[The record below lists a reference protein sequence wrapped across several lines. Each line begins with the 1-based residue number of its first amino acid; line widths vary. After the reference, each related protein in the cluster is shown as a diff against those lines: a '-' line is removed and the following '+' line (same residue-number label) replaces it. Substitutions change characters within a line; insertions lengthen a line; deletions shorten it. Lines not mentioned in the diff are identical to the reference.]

1 MFRKGPKSGS
11 AGADEAVS
19 AEEAVGAEETVA
31 AGEPDGGAPAPGSDG
46 PGDDPVP
53 AEETGALQELPE
65 AEVLLEELAQARSEI
80 EKLNDRHL
88 RLAAEYDNFRK
99 RTARERDELRTFA
112 QIEIARSVVPT
123 LDDLARWRD
132 IPNDSTTV
140 EALDKGLDL
149 ILKNLEKA
157 LAEHGVERVAAE
169 GVPFDPEVHQ
179 ALMTGE
185 AERPEQDDTV
195 GKVFSNGFTIR
206 GQLVRPAQVEVL
218 RWHGPAPDAAD
229 ESPGEE
235 DGGAGPED
243 VEP

>member
-1 MFRKGPKSGS
+1 MIRKGPKSGS
-11 AGADEAVS
+11 GRAD
-19 AEEAVGAEETVA
+19 EAVGAEETVA
-31 AGEPDGGAPAPGSDG
+31 AGEPDGGAPATGSGG

-53 AEETGALQELPE
+53 AGETGALQELPE
-65 AEVLLEELAQARSEI
+65 AEVLLEELAEARREI
-80 EKLNDRHL
+80 EALNDRHL
-88 RLAAEYDNFRK
+88 RLAAEFDNFRK
-99 RTARERDELRTFA
+99 RTARERADLRTFA

-132 IPNDSTTV
+132 IPNESTTV

-157 LAEHGVERVAAE
+157 LSEHGVERVAAE
-169 GVPFDPEVHQ
+169 GTPFDPEVHQ

-185 AERPEQDDTV
+185 AERPEQDETV
-195 GKVFSNGFTIR
+195 GRVFSNGYTIR

-218 RWHGPAPDAAD
+218 RWQGPEAGGSDGEDA
-229 ESPGEE
+229 GEN
-235 DGGAGPED
+235 GGAGPED

>member
-1 MFRKGPKSGS
+1 MIRKGPKSGS
-11 AGADEAVS
+11 DGV
-19 AEEAVGAEETVA
+19 EEAVGAEETVA
-31 AGEPDGGAPAPGSDG
+31 AAEPEGDGLAPESGP
-46 PGDDPVP
+46 PGDEP
-53 AEETGALQELPE
+53 AGGGNPGALQELPE

-80 EKLNDRHL
+80 ERLNDRHL

-99 RTARERDELRTFA
+99 RTAREREELRTFA

-157 LAEHGVERVAAE
+157 LAEHGVKRVAAE
-169 GVPFDPEVHQ
+169 GAPFDPEVHQ
-179 ALMTGE
+179 ALMTGN

-195 GKVFSNGFTIR
+195 GKVFSNGYTVR

-218 RWHGPAPDAAD
+218 RWQGPAPDAAD
-229 ESPGEE
+229 ESPEEE

>member
-1 MFRKGPKSGS
+1 VIRKGPKRGQD
-11 AGADEAVS
+11 GADEAVGT
-19 AEEAVGAEETVA
+19 EESVVA
-31 AGEPDGGAPAPGSDG
+31 AEPDGEAPASETGG
-46 PGDDPVP
+46 PGDDPVTG
-53 AEETGALQELPE
+53 EEAGALQELPE
-65 AEVLLEELAQARSEI
+65 AEVLLEELAQARREI
-80 EKLNDRHL
+80 ETLNDRHL

-99 RTARERDELRTFA
+99 RTAREREDLRTFA

-132 IPNDSTTV
+132 IPNESTTV

-157 LAEHGVERVAAE
+157 LADHGVERVAAE
-169 GVPFDPEVHQ
+169 GAPFDPEVHQ

-218 RWHGPAPDAAD
+218 RWQGPAPDAAD
-229 ESPGEE
+229 ETPREE
-235 DGGAGPED
+235 NGGAGPED